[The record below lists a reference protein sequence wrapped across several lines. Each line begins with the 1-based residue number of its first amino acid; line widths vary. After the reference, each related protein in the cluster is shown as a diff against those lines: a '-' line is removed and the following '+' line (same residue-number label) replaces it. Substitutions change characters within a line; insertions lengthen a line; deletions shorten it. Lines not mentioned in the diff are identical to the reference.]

1 MMNKSIPRLIKKI
14 KTPILKLLSN
24 IFSYIYRHKIIII
37 VLLIVFTLF
46 YEEFTKQEYI
56 IKPFEV
62 PKLLEENGFTG
73 QVIVHQIIDKIYE
86 IKREALTKKQLEE
99 FGSKESEPLPEIIV
113 PGAGISIK
121 PILRYLKTNFSPYK
135 PIVITGEILM
145 ENKEIYLTTR
155 IMGKP
160 PHTFGPVKIGNFR
173 IDNLMMDNDS
183 HNVKDFECLMLQA
196 AIHIYRYTDP
206 FILASYYNH
215 SDNREDALKI
225 VEEIVRDKENANKKW
240 AYNLWGIILA
250 NKDKSDKAIEKY
262 KRALREDS
270 EFVNAHYNLGNVYS
284 TVDYDKRDYSKAK
297 ESYKKAIDL
306 DPTNSRYQNNLD
318 RILKKLKDE
327 EKID

>member
-14 KTPILKLLSN
+14 KNPILKLLSN

-135 PIVITGEILM
+135 PIVITGEIIR
-145 ENKEIYLTTR
+145 ENTSIYLTTR

-173 IDNLMMDNDS
+173 IDNLMMDNDSDKIKDFECLMDNDS

-297 ESYKKAIDL
+297 ESYKKAIDFRS
-306 DPTNSRYQNNLD
+306 TVC
-318 RILKKLKDE
+318 
-327 EKID
+327 